1 MLTALY
7 DQLMTQTVFLKI
19 IAAIAAAALVV
30 AAVIFLVY
38 RSASRNGGERKFEG
52 ILLVGVVGL
61 IVGFMG
67 LSLLYL
73 SQMLT
78 MFGLNLHK

>member
-1 MLTALY
+1 VLTALY

>member
-19 IAAIAAAALVV
+19 IAAIAAAALGI
-30 AAVIFLVY
+30 AATLFLFS
-38 RSASRNGGERKFEG
+38 RSIVKKGSDRKGEGLLWIGVFG
-52 ILLVGVVGL
+52 I
-61 IVGFMG
+61 IVGFTG

-78 MFGLNLHK
+78 MFGLNLRK

>member
-1 MLTALY
+1 MQTALY
-7 DQLMTQTVFLKI
+7 DKLMTQTVFLKI
-19 IAAIAAAALVV
+19 IAAIAVAALLVT
-30 AAVIFLVY
+30 AVLFL
-38 RSASRNGGERKFEG
+38 ASRSITKKGGERKGEG
-52 ILLVGVVGL
+52 LLLVGVIGL

-78 MFGLNLHK
+78 VFGLNLHK

>member
-1 MLTALY
+1 MQTSLY
-7 DQLMTQTVFLKI
+7 DKLMAQPVFLKI

-38 RSASRNGGERKFEG
+38 RSATRNGGERKFESV
-52 ILLVGVVGL
+52 LLVGVIGL
-61 IVGFMG
+61 MVGFMG

-73 SQMLT
+73 SQLLT
-78 MFGLNLHK
+78 VFGLSLHD

>member
-1 MLTALY
+1 MQTSLY
-7 DQLMTQTVFLKI
+7 DKLMAQPVFLKI

-38 RSASRNGGERKFEG
+38 RSVTRNGGERKFESV
-52 ILLVGVVGL
+52 LLVGVIGL
-61 IVGFMG
+61 MVGFMG

-73 SQMLT
+73 SQLLT
-78 MFGLNLHK
+78 VFGLSLHD